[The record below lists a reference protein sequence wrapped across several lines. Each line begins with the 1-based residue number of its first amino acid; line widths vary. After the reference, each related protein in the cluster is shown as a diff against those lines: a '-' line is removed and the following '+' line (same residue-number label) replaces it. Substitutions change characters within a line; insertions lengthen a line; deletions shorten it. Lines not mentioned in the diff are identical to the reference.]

1 MLKTLIIQ
9 ILTAL
14 EGTPL
19 EELMGG
25 DWFGAVMGV
34 YAPIGYFVYVILFLL
49 GPAMIAIKM
58 QSFIPASFAI
68 MGTGAAIAALLPAPI
83 LFFIAVLAIM
93 GLAAILWMVSHG

>member
-1 MLKTLIIQ
+1 MT
-9 ILTAL
+9 L

-19 EELMGG
+19 EELIDG
-25 DWFGAVMGV
+25 DWFSAIMGV

-49 GPAMIAIKM
+49 GPAMMSIKQ
-58 QSFIPASFAI
+58 QSFIPASFVI

-83 LFFIAVLAIM
+83 LFFICVLAIM